1 MTHPAPPQRRH
12 RGMVAIFA
20 APLLIALVTIGGLI
34 VALTGDGWR
43 DHVAWAALVLPLG
56 AFAWAFSRRH

>member
-1 MTHPAPPQRRH
+1 MTHPVPPQRRQ
-12 RGMVAIFA
+12 RGTAAIFA
-20 APLLIALVTIGGLI
+20 APLLIALVTIAGLI

>member
-1 MTHPAPPQRRH
+1 MTRPFPPQRRH
-12 RGMVAIFA
+12 RGAMAIFA
-20 APLLIALVTIGGLI
+20 APLLIALVTVAGLI

-43 DHVAWAALVLPLG
+43 DHVAWVALSLPLS